1 VFAPVPGTGWPP
13 RGWVAV
19 ACDVGQ
25 GDVMVLSTGEH
36 RGVLVDAGPDPTAID
51 RCLRRLHV
59 TTLDAVVLT
68 HFHADHVEGLP
79 GALRGR
85 RAGLIITTI
94 VDDPPAEARRVRSWA
109 AAAGVAVQ
117 TVRVGDDVQVGGV
130 RWRVL
135 WPSRVV
141 HDGSVPNNSS
151 IVLRVDTHGLRLLLL
166 GDVEPAAA
174 RLVDQALR
182 QLPDGPTVDVL
193 KVAHHG
199 SGLQDPGLV
208 HDAAPRL
215 ALISVGADNDYGH
228 PAASTLRLLRSTGAV
243 VARTDEQGDLAVVAT
258 GGRLSLATR

>member
-1 VFAPVPGTGWPP
+1 
-13 RGWVAV
+13 
-19 ACDVGQ
+19 
-25 GDVMVLSTGEH
+25 
-36 RGVLVDAGPDPTAID
+36 
-51 RCLRRLHV
+51 
-59 TTLDAVVLT
+59 
-68 HFHADHVEGLP
+68 
-79 GALRGR
+79 
-85 RAGLIITTI
+85 
-94 VDDPPAEARRVRSWA
+94 
-109 AAAGVAVQ
+109 
-117 TVRVGDDVQVGGV
+117 
-130 RWRVL
+130 VL

-141 HDGSVPNNSS
+141 HDGSVPTNSS

-228 PAASTLRLLRSTGAV
+228 PAASTLRLLRSAGAV
-243 VARTDEQGDLAVVAT
+243 VARTDQQGDLAVVAT
-258 GGRLSLATR
+258 GRRLSLATR